1 MPAPPEPSPTGFPAW
16 EVAVDLAALVV
27 SLVTSLIVGT
37 WTLAKGQGR
46 GDKKLA
52 ETKLDLERKID
63 AETDNTVHD
72 FGETVAAI
80 RQKMTDMEL
89 WNRDTFV
96 TKSTFDVVMQQL
108 RSDAERLEDKI
119 DNRFDRLEAKLERE
133 NKLVGGK

>member
-1 MPAPPEPSPTGFPAW
+1 MPAPPDPSPTQFPAW

-37 WTLAKGQGR
+37 WTLARGQGKI
-46 GDKKLA
+46 DKKQV
-52 ETKLDLERKID
+52 ETMRNIERKID
-63 AETDNTVHD
+63 EETDKTVHD

-96 TKSTFDVVMQQL
+96 TKTTFDLVMQQL
-108 RSDAERLEDKI
+108 RSDAERLADKI
-119 DNRFDRLEAKLERE
+119 DSRFDRIEAKLERE

>member
-1 MPAPPEPSPTGFPAW
+1 M
-16 EVAVDLAALVV
+16 
-27 SLVTSLIVGT
+27 
-37 WTLAKGQGR
+37 
-46 GDKKLA
+46 
-52 ETKLDLERKID
+52 
-63 AETDNTVHD
+63 HD